1 MTLRATEC
9 LALARSAKE
18 GLHIDE
24 KGLYLRVDP
33 VRASWVFRYTFAG
46 KRRVMG
52 LGGFPLV
59 SLADARVAASA
70 ARSAVASGI
79 DPQAQKREA
88 KERAIEQADAAET
101 ASHKETITF
110 AKAAGAFVAGHR
122 AGWRNKRHADQVVAS
137 LEAYALPAIGSKP
150 VANVDT
156 DDVLAILQP
165 IWSVKPETA
174 SRVRQRIEA
183 VMAYSAAH
191 GWRERGL
198 NPAIWKG
205 HLDAILPSPA
215 KLRRVRHHPALAW
228 RRVPAFMARLHLMSG
243 LAPLALRFT
252 VMTAARSGEVRGMTW
267 REIDLELCTWT
278 VPPERIKA
286 GREHRVPL
294 SAAAVA
300 ILQDRLRVATD
311 EREGRRPDRS
321 DIVWPGAAGTLSDMT
336 LAAVIKRMN
345 KSDTAGDADAPFW
358 SDVLGVP
365 AVPHGFRSSFRD
377 WAADNSYSTDIAEAA
392 LAHVVGD
399 ATTRAYQ
406 RGDLLER
413 RRAMMEAWAVFI
425 VGDREK

>member
-1 MTLRATEC
+1 
-9 LALARSAKE
+9 
-18 GLHIDE
+18 
-24 KGLYLRVDP
+24 
-33 VRASWVFRYTFAG
+33 
-46 KRRVMG
+46 
-52 LGGFPLV
+52 
-59 SLADARVAASA
+59 
-70 ARSAVASGI
+70 
-79 DPQAQKREA
+79 
-88 KERAIEQADAAET
+88 
-101 ASHKETITF
+101 
-110 AKAAGAFVAGHR
+110 
-122 AGWRNKRHADQVVAS
+122 
-137 LEAYALPAIGSKP
+137 
-150 VANVDT
+150 
-156 DDVLAILQP
+156 
-165 IWSVKPETA
+165 
-174 SRVRQRIEA
+174 
-183 VMAYSAAH
+183 
-191 GWRERGL
+191 
-198 NPAIWKG
+198 
-205 HLDAILPSPA
+205 
-215 KLRRVRHHPALAW
+215 
-228 RRVPAFMARLHLMSG
+228 MARLHLMSG